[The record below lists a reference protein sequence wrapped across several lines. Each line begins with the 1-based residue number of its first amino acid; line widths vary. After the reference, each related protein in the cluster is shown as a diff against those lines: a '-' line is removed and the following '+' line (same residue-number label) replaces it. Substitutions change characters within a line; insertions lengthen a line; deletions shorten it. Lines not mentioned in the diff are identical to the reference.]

1 MKNRLLSM
9 VIIILISITLILVAS
24 FFIWNYMDK
33 SSATETGVTTE
44 TKATK
49 APTPKEVKANTVIV
63 KEIAT
68 NLMPITSVVRI
79 SLAFELENSKTKEDF
94 ENLLDSQVKGTIIR
108 TLNDMTVDQLQ
119 GSKGND
125 NLVSALMNRLNPLLK
140 RGTIKQISITDKVI
154 Q

>member
-9 VIIILISITLILVAS
+9 VIIILVSITLILVAS

-33 SSATETGVTTE
+33 SSASGTPATTE
-44 TKATK
+44 AKSSKSLSTKEMK
-49 APTPKEVKANTVIV
+49 DNTVIV

-94 ENLLDSQVKGTIIR
+94 ENLLDSQVKGTIIK

-125 NLVSALMNRLNPLLK
+125 NLIATLINRLNPLLK